1 VSEERKGQ
9 SAGMAYATKAAAEG
23 GGSFCHQFRAEI
35 RHFAALDIAPDAF
48 GGIEVRRI
56 AWEPLD
62 LQPVALSPE
71 ELRHVTAPVSGQMIP
86 DENHTL
92 AANEAFELLEKMDE
106 AGSVETVL
114 LGAGK

>member
-1 VSEERKGQ
+1 MPEERKGQ

-23 GGSFCHQFRAEI
+23 GGSFCHQFRTEI

-48 GGIEVRRI
+48 GGIEVGCI
-56 AWEPLD
+56 AGEPLD
-62 LQPVALSPE
+62 LQPIALSPE

-86 DENHTL
+86 NQNHTL
-92 AANEAFELLEKMDE
+92 AANEAFELLEKIDE

-114 LGAGK
+114 LGARK

>member
-1 VSEERKGQ
+1 MR
-9 SAGMAYATKAAAEG
+9 YATEAAAEG
-23 GGSFCHQFRAEI
+23 GGSFCHQFRTEI

-56 AWEPLD
+56 AGEPLD
-62 LQPVALSPE
+62 LQPIALSPE
-71 ELRHVTAPVSGQMIP
+71 ELRHVAAPVSGQVIP
-86 DENHTL
+86 DEDHAL
-92 AANEAFELLEKMDE
+92 ATNETFELLEKIDE